1 MYQNV
6 VQTHSRSDGMI
17 FYPLRVTSAPA
28 GPWSPG
34 VLPPDCSPHSQRE
47 KVSILWPGQIRD
59 GILVLVIVTVR
70 GRGLRGV
77 VVMLGDIVAEDH
89 SLDNSPPLDEGAAG
103 VHEGG
108 GGLPLTGVT
117 IHCAAALHGHTLTP

>member
-1 MYQNV
+1 M
-6 VQTHSRSDGMI
+6 
-17 FYPLRVTSAPA
+17 
-28 GPWSPG
+28 
-34 VLPPDCSPHSQRE
+34 
-47 KVSILWPGQIRD
+47 SILRPGQVRD
-59 GILVLVIVTVR
+59 GILVLIIVTVR

-77 VVMLGDIVAEDH
+77 VVMLSDIVAEYH

>member
-1 MYQNV
+1 M
-6 VQTHSRSDGMI
+6 
-17 FYPLRVTSAPA
+17 
-28 GPWSPG
+28 
-34 VLPPDCSPHSQRE
+34 
-47 KVSILWPGQIRD
+47 SILRPGQVRD
-59 GILVLVIVTVR
+59 GILVLIIVTVR

-77 VVMLGDIVAEDH
+77 VVMLGDFVAEDH
-89 SLDNSPPLDEGAAG
+89 SLDNSPLLDEGAAG